1 MRILSTTLLYL
12 ALLSA
17 SFSTLYAQSGFLIE
31 GMITDQSSGQPLSGA
46 TVFVVDTETGV
57 VSDRQGR
64 YSLRVTSLPAQLEIR
79 FLGYKTRLITVTQ
92 VSKDINV
99 SLQSESLVL
108 DRVVVSAFEGQ
119 RSILETAGSIALITR
134 PVIER
139 SHNVSLAPALNT
151 IAGVRMEESGY
162 GGSSRISIRGS
173 LLRSPFGIRNVKMYW
188 NDIPLTDPSGS
199 TSRFNS
205 LDPSDLGRIEVIKGP
220 AGSLYGAGTGGVL
233 ILQSRRPNA
242 SERSIEAES
251 TVGAFGLTRSI
262 FRAEWS
268 ESGTRAR
275 LSLLDQDS
283 RGYRDHQRVWKRSL
297 QFSTGISPSANRD
310 LGFHVFHY
318 DGTYQLPGPLTQ
330 AQVNDSPRMAIPFS
344 KSIDARVS
352 LRNTGF
358 ALSQQLNLSRQWQN
372 STSLGLIIQDKE
384 NPSGTS
390 PAFNQHEISTFQ
402 GITAR
407 SVFRY
412 SGMDPQPW
420 SVQFGIEAQ
429 TGFSLEKYYSANA
442 GKPGVLRS
450 DAEINARSAIAF
462 AQVEKEIG
470 DKLIATAGLS
480 ANVTQYDVIDRL
492 GAQGL
497 GGQDELH
504 FGPTLAP
511 RIALVYK
518 ITEELAAHG
527 SLSYGFSTPTQ
538 WEVKTLAGVNAD
550 LRPEQGLNSEL
561 GLRWQSKDLRWA
573 ADVSGYR
580 FALKQALL
588 PQFTEAG
595 LPFFANA
602 GSTRQDGLEMALKG
616 EIWRNDAGYRLGL
629 TASGAW
635 NQYRFDDYTT
645 NVTISGQVQ
654 ARDYS
659 GNAMTGVAPWSGS
672 GSADLEMPWGLGL
685 QLGARYMDAIPLD
698 DANTVYSRSYL
709 IVSGRLD
716 GNWNLGP
723 RWNLGLRLG
732 LENITNRYWDNLLAL
747 NGSFGRYYNPGPPRN
762 GYARLSVK
770 RSL

>member
-1 MRILSTTLLYL
+1 MRIIQTTILLL
-12 ALLSA
+12 GLIVAPVSI
-17 SFSTLYAQSGFLIE
+17 TQAQTDFLIE
-31 GMITDQSSGQPLSGA
+31 GVITDRSSGQVLVGA
-46 TVFVVDTETGV
+46 SVSVLESTLGV
-57 VSDRQGR
+57 VSDPRGV
-64 YSLRVTSLPAQLEIR
+64 YSLRVTQLPTVLEFR
-79 FLGYKTRLITVTQ
+79 FLGYITQRITV
-92 VSKDINV
+92 SEPNKNLDV
-99 SLQSESLVL
+99 SLQAQSLVL
-108 DRVVVSAFEGQ
+108 DRIIVSAFEGQ
-119 RSILETAGSIALITR
+119 RPILETAGSVALITR

-139 SHNVSLAPALNT
+139 SHNISLAPALNT

-233 ILQSRRPNA
+233 IMQSRRPVG
-242 SERSIEAES
+242 SEKSVEAEH
-251 TVGAFGLTRSI
+251 TVGAFGLSRSVL
-262 FRAEWS
+262 RAEWS

-275 LSLLDQDS
+275 LSLLDQDV
-283 RGYRDHQRVWKRSL
+283 RGYRDHQRVWKQSL
-297 QFSTGISPSANRD
+297 QFSAGLSPSSNRD

-318 DGTYQLPGPLTQ
+318 DGTYQLPGPLTL
-330 AQVNDSPRMAIPFS
+330 AQINDNPRMAIPFS

-358 ALSQQLNLSRQWQN
+358 ALSQRLILSSQWQN
-372 STSLGLIIQDKE
+372 TTSLGLIVQDKE

-402 GITAR
+402 GVTAR

-412 SGMDPQPW
+412 LGSDPEPW
-420 SVQFGIEAQ
+420 SLQFGIEAQ

-442 GKPGVLRS
+442 GKPGSLRS

-470 DKLIATAGLS
+470 DKLIATSGLS
-480 ANVTQYDVIDRL
+480 VNVTQYDVIDRL

-497 GGQDELH
+497 GGQDVLN

-511 RIALVYK
+511 RVALVYAM
-518 ITEELAAHG
+518 TDGMAAHG

-561 GLRWQSKDLRWA
+561 GIRWQSQDLRWA
-573 ADVSGYR
+573 FDVSAYR

-602 GSTRQDGLEMALKG
+602 GSTKQDGIEIALKG
-616 EIWRNDAGYRLGL
+616 EIWQNGQGYRLDV
-629 TASGAW
+629 TTSGAW
-635 NQYRFDDYTT
+635 NRYRFDDYVT
-645 NVTISGQVQ
+645 NVTVSGQVQ
-654 ARDYS
+654 SRDYS
-659 GNAMTGVAPWSGS
+659 GNVMTGVAPWSGS
-672 GSADLEMPWGLGL
+672 ASADLEMPLGL
-685 QLGARYMDAIPLD
+685 ALNLGARYMDAIPLD
-698 DANTVYSRSYL
+698 DANTVYARSYL
-709 IVSGRLD
+709 LLSGRLD
-716 GNWNLGP
+716 GNWNIGA
-723 RWNLGLRLG
+723 RWNLGVRLG
-732 LENITNRYWDNLLAL
+732 IENITNTYWDNLLAL

-762 GYARLSVK
+762 GYTRLSIK
-770 RSL
+770 RML